1 MNEHKRPKR
10 FVSILITVAAVCSLV
25 TSLFMVAKEN
35 YSSGLLTLQLF
46 TTLLLA
52 IAAIVNWY
60 QYSKQY
66 VEFEVERRMKEQKNP
81 NI

>member
-1 MNEHKRPKR
+1 MNGQKKPKR
-10 FVSILITVAAVCSLV
+10 FVSILITVAAVFSLI
-25 TSLFMVAKEN
+25 TSLLMVAKEN

-66 VEFEVERRMKEQKNP
+66 VEFEVEKRLKEQSGN
-81 NI
+81 

>member
-1 MNEHKRPKR
+1 MNEHKKPKR
-10 FVSILITVAAVCSLV
+10 FVSILITTGAVFSLIV
-25 TSLFMVAKEN
+25 SLLMVAQGN
-35 YSSGLLTLQLF
+35 YSSWMLTLQLF

-66 VEFEVERRMKEQKNP
+66 VEYEVERRTHQE
-81 NI
+81 

>member
-25 TSLFMVAKEN
+25 TSLLMVASKD
-35 YSSGLLTLQLF
+35 YGPRLLSLQLF

-66 VEFEVERRMKEQKNP
+66 VEFEVERRTKQENS

>member
-10 FVSILITVAAVCSLV
+10 FVSILITVAAVCSLI
-25 TSLFMVAKEN
+25 TSLLMVASKD
-35 YSSGLLTLQLF
+35 YGPRLLTLQLF

-66 VEFEVERRMKEQKNP
+66 VEFEVERRTKQENS
-81 NI
+81 NT

>member
-25 TSLFMVAKEN
+25 TSLLMVAKGN
-35 YSSGLLTLQLF
+35 YGSWMLTLQLF

-60 QYSKQY
+60 QFSKQY
-66 VEFEVERRMKEQKNP
+66 VEYEVERRMKHQENS

>member
-1 MNEHKRPKR
+1 MNEQKRPKR
-10 FVSILITVAAVCSLV
+10 FVSILITVAAVFSLI
-25 TSLFMVAKEN
+25 TSLLMVASEN
-35 YSSGLLTLQLF
+35 YSAGLLTLQLF

-66 VEFEVERRMKEQKNP
+66 VEFEVEKRLKEKSGD
-81 NI
+81 

>member
-1 MNEHKRPKR
+1 MNGQKKPKR
-10 FVSILITVAAVCSLV
+10 FVSILITVAAVFSLI
-25 TSLFMVAKEN
+25 TSLLMVAKGN
-35 YSSGLLTLQLF
+35 YGTWLLTLQLF

-66 VEFEVERRMKEQKNP
+66 VEFEVDRRMREEQG
-81 NI
+81 

>member
-1 MNEHKRPKR
+1 MNEQKRPKR
-10 FVSILITVAAVCSLV
+10 FVSILITVAAVFSLI
-25 TSLFMVAKEN
+25 TSLLMVASEN
-35 YSSGLLTLQLF
+35 YSAGLLTLQLF

-66 VEFEVERRMKEQKNP
+66 VEFEVEKRLKEQSGD
-81 NI
+81 

>member
-1 MNEHKRPKR
+1 MNEHKRPRR
-10 FVSILITVAAVCSLV
+10 FVSILITVGAVFSLIV
-25 TSLFMVAKEN
+25 SLFMVAGNN
-35 YSSGLLTLQLF
+35 YNAWLLTLQLF

-66 VEFEVERRMKEQKNP
+66 VEYEVEKRTKTE
-81 NI
+81 

>member
-1 MNEHKRPKR
+1 MNEQKRPKR
-10 FVSILITVAAVCSLV
+10 FVSILITVAAVFSLI
-25 TSLFMVAKEN
+25 TSLLMVAKEN

-66 VEFEVERRMKEQKNP
+66 VEFEVDRRMREEQG
-81 NI
+81 

>member
-10 FVSILITVAAVCSLV
+10 FVSILITVAAVCSLI
-25 TSLFMVAKEN
+25 TSLLMAKEN
-35 YSSGLLTLQLF
+35 YRASLLTLQLF

-66 VEFEVERRMKEQKNP
+66 VEFEVERRMQKEKLTTD
-81 NI
+81 

>member
-1 MNEHKRPKR
+1 MNGQKKPKR
-10 FVSILITVAAVCSLV
+10 FVSILITVAAVFSLI
-25 TSLFMVAKEN
+25 TSLLMVAKGN
-35 YSSGLLTLQLF
+35 YGTWLLTFQLF

-66 VEFEVERRMKEQKNP
+66 VEFEVEKRLKEQSGN
-81 NI
+81 

>member
-1 MNEHKRPKR
+1 MNGQKKPKR
-10 FVSILITVAAVCSLV
+10 FVSILITVAAVFSLI
-25 TSLFMVAKEN
+25 TSLLMVAKGN
-35 YSSGLLTLQLF
+35 YGTWLLTLQLF

-66 VEFEVERRMKEQKNP
+66 VEFEVEKRLKEQSGN
-81 NI
+81 

>member
-1 MNEHKRPKR
+1 MNEQKRPKR
-10 FVSILITVAAVCSLV
+10 FVSILITVAAVFSLI
-25 TSLFMVAKEN
+25 TSLLMVAKGN
-35 YSSGLLTLQLF
+35 YGTWLLTFQLF

-66 VEFEVERRMKEQKNP
+66 VEFEVEKRLKEQSGN
-81 NI
+81 

>member
-25 TSLFMVAKEN
+25 TSLLMVAKGN
-35 YSSGLLTLQLF
+35 YGSWMLTLQLF

-66 VEFEVERRMKEQKNP
+66 VEFEVERRMQKSAD
-81 NI
+81 

>member
-1 MNEHKRPKR
+1 MNGQKKTKR
-10 FVSILITVAAVCSLV
+10 FVSILITVAAVCSLIS
-25 TSLFMVAKEN
+25 SLLMVREN

-66 VEFEVERRMKEQKNP
+66 VEFEVEKRLKEQK
-81 NI
+81 